1 MIRKR
6 TDQPRKAIKAMT
18 IIITP
23 AAFFV
28 VLWVIVFVWLKPLD
42 QVLPEDLVTRTFS
55 SILNIQ
61 QSGAEEVQARK
72 AGTV

>member
-6 TDQPRKAIKAMT
+6 TDQPRKVVKAMT

-28 VLWVIVFVWLKPLD
+28 LLWVIVFVWLKSLD
-42 QVLPEDLVTRTFS
+42 QVSPEDLVTRTFS

-61 QSGAEEVQARK
+61 QSGAVEEV
-72 AGTV
+72 